1 MGFVRPDLMPNG
13 TKWSADGGHSGGQA
27 YKTVGFWV
35 GIMCGLGFIGLA
47 VYWLY
52 LKRHYERVAVERPRA
67 RATVARV
74 AQKLEEVPTEVRTS
88 AKGECSICLSRRAEF
103 GAAAAAR
110 PVVVLPCKHAFH
122 AKCLENWFATSLAR
136 LSDAD
141 DLTCP
146 LCRQAVPAAP
156 RRRLDGE
163 EHKDATGDVELRGV

>member
-1 MGFVRPDLMPNG
+1 MFSMR
-13 TKWSADGGHSGGQA
+13 
-27 YKTVGFWV
+27 
-35 GIMCGLGFIGLA
+35 LGSPGA
-47 VYWLY
+47 AQHAPARAHWKPSMYQC
-52 LKRHYERVAVERPRA
+52 YERVAAERPRA

-74 AQKLEEVPTEVRTS
+74 AQKLDEVPTEVRHA

-156 RRRLDGE
+156 
-163 EHKDATGDVELRGV
+163 LRGV

>member
-1 MGFVRPDLMPNG
+1 MGFVRPDLAPNG

-103 GAAAAAR
+103 GAAGRR
-110 PVVVLPCKHAFH
+110 PAVQTRLPCEMSRERVRDESGAPVGRGRSHV
-122 AKCLENWFATSLAR
+122 
-136 LSDAD
+136 
-141 DLTCP
+141 P
-146 LCRQAVPAAP
+146 AVPSGRPRGAATAP
-156 RRRLDGE
+156 
-163 EHKDATGDVELRGV
+163 